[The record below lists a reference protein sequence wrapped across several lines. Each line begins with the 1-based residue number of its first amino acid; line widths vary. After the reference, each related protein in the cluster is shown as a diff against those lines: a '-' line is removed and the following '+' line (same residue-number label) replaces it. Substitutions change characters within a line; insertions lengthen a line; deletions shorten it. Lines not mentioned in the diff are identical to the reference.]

1 MMGAEKGQKP
11 VLYPQIGEEERGILE
26 GKEWYAFDHV
36 LFYFI

>member
-26 GKEWYAFDHV
+26 GKE
-36 LFYFI
+36 